1 MEQGL
6 TAIVISVFIIF
17 LFVPAVF
24 LTTTN
29 SNKENLKKNLYFA
42 TTALADTIEIEQV
55 NYDELSKGYRRYMEN
70 FDVNKSNIDID
81 EPKLLVEFN
90 NLLFK
95 NYQDPELYSKI
106 QASILAKVLIYSNRF
121 VIVGHQNSTNYD
133 YKTEFQ
139 KYKDGIV
146 DTFGPAYYFTKT
158 VGTDVYYL
166 NTKDDYVYDENFE
179 MVSKKEN
186 FSNGVS
192 LTVPNYEYFKKYEID
207 MDNDGVVELYYL
219 NTRDNK
225 VYNKYINVMNDDEVG
240 YYDSDPAVDKIIIPY
255 HIDYIS
261 LTKKEKN
268 EIIIKKIN
276 QVISEYTDGLVIN
289 FPNSESLLQ
298 DIRTKELNFFQGVTF
313 LVIYKENSYLTI
325 KDKQMDF
332 KEYIVSG
339 YTLK

>member
-1 MEQGL
+1 MEREEGL
-6 TAIVISVFIIF
+6 DSHKVKSGTPIRVQ
-17 LFVPAVF
+17 
-24 LTTTN
+24 LT
-29 SNKENLKKNLYFA
+29 E
-42 TTALADTIEIEQV
+42 
-55 NYDELSKGYRRYMEN
+55 METP
-70 FDVNKSNIDID
+70 F
-81 EPKLLVEFN
+81 
-90 NLLFK
+90 
-95 NYQDPELYSKI
+95 
-106 QASILAKVLIYSNRF
+106 
-121 VIVGHQNSTNYD
+121 YD
-133 YKTEFQ
+133 YWRS
-139 KYKDGIV
+139 
-146 DTFGPAYYFTKT
+146 
-158 VGTDVYYL
+158 
-166 NTKDDYVYDENFE
+166 KDDYVYDENFE